1 MVFSSLTFIFRF
13 LPIFLLVYYICPI
26 KYRNICLFAGSL
38 VFYSFG
44 EPVYLFLIL
53 CSLLFNYACV
63 YLMGELVC
71 YRKSRCFLFVF
82 TLIINF
88 GLLLFFKYTD
98 FFIQNA
104 NQIMHFLLHTNNES
118 IPFLKIGLPLGISFY
133 TFQIVSYVIDVF
145 RNRYPAEKNLLHLG
159 VYLCMFPQL
168 IAGPIITYPQ
178 IHEEIKKREY
188 SKSQFENGLQIFIL
202 GLGSKVILANRIGI
216 LWHEIQTIGYDSL
229 TTPLAWLGAAAF
241 TFQIYFDFYGYSL
254 MARGLGYMLGFHIPQ
269 NFNHPYLSLSM
280 TEFFRKW
287 HMTLG
292 YWFRE
297 YVYIPLGGNQK
308 GEKRTV
314 FNLLFV
320 WFLTG
325 LWHGAS
331 WNFIIWGFGICIL
344 IILEKFVY
352 GKYLNKYKPLGFIYM
367 LLIVPVSWIVFAITN
382 MNDLSVYFSKLFT
395 LTDRNTLISMTN
407 FWDYIKNYG
416 GILLFCALCST
427 FLPDR
432 IFHKYRRKP
441 IGMILILAVF
451 WMSVYYLANS
461 INNPFLYFRF

>member
-1 MVFSSLTFIFRF
+1 MIFSSLTFIFRF
-13 LPIFLLVYYICPI
+13 LPIFLMVYYICPT

-63 YLMGELVC
+63 FLMGELKNNQ
-71 YRKSRCFLFVF
+71 KSRTILLVF
-82 TLIINF
+82 TLVIDF
-88 GLLLFFKYTD
+88 SLLFFFKYTN
-98 FFIQNA
+98 FFIDNINQLYRYFLHQNTSC
-104 NQIMHFLLHTNNES
+104 IS
-118 IPFLKIGLPLGISFY
+118 IIKIGLPLGISFY
-133 TFQIVSYVIDVF
+133 TFQIVSYVIDVY
-145 RNRYPAEKNLLHLG
+145 RNQYPAEKNLLHLG

-178 IHEEIKKREY
+178 LCSEIKTRVY
-188 SKSQFENGLQIFIL
+188 SKDRFENGLQIFIL

-216 LWHEIQTIGYDSL
+216 LWHDIQTIGYDSL
-229 TTPLAWLGAAAF
+229 TAPLAWLGAIAYS
-241 TFQIYFDFYGYSL
+241 FQLYFDFYGYSL
-254 MARGLGYMLGFHIPQ
+254 MARGLGSMLGFHIPQ

-292 YWFRE
+292 SWFKD
-297 YVYIPLGGNQK
+297 YIYIPLGGNRK
-308 GEKRTV
+308 GFKRTII
-314 FNLLFV
+314 NLLIV

-331 WNFIIWGFGICIL
+331 WNFILWGMGISIL
-344 IILEKFVY
+344 IILEKNVY
-352 GKYLNKYKPLGFIYM
+352 GKYLTKYKPLGFFYM
-367 LLIVPVSWIVFAITN
+367 LLLVPLSWMVFAITDI
-382 MNDLSVYFSKLFT
+382 NDIFIYFTKMFSFKDHNAVLSMAKFWNYFET
-395 LTDRNTLISMTN
+395 
-407 FWDYIKNYG
+407 YG
-416 GILLFCALCST
+416 VILLGCALCST

-441 IGMILILAVF
+441 IGIILILAVF
-451 WMSVYYLANS
+451 WLSVYYLANS